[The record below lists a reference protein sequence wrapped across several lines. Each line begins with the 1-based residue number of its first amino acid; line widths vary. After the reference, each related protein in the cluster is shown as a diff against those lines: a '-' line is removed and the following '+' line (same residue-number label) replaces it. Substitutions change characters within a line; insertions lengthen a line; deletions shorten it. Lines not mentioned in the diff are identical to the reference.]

1 MTQPLTTNS
10 PSGSVDTQEVDGA
23 CEVHG
28 PCKFVVFPEMFAG
41 SKPLRM
47 KRCEGCAADRKAR
60 EDAERDREEVRRR
73 DAQLHE
79 LRSQSL
85 IPARFRDRSLANYIA
100 TTPGQTRALQVC
112 NRFVDNWPE
121 GRRNGTSLIFT
132 GGPGTGKTH
141 LACGIASALIERYES
156 AAMFMTTLQAM
167 RSIKASYNRDAE
179 ITEEEAVDNLRWP
192 QLLILDEIGVQVGSE
207 HEKLL
212 LFDVLNS
219 RYQDCRSTILLS
231 NLSMVDLETYLGQ
244 RVMDRYRECGAVI
257 AFDWDSHRGRR

>member
-1 MTQPLTTNS
+1 MTQPLTTSS
-10 PSGSVDTQEVDGA
+10 PSDSVDTQEVDGT

-28 PCKFVVFPEMFAG
+28 PCKFVVFPAMFDG

-47 KRCEGCAADRKAR
+47 KRCDGCTADRKAR

-73 DAQLHE
+73 EAKLHE

-85 IPARFRDRSLANYIA
+85 IPARFRDRSLANYAA
-100 TTPGQTRALQVC
+100 TTSGQTRALQVC
-112 NRFVDNWPE
+112 HRFVDNWPE

-141 LACGIASALIERYES
+141 LACGIASALIERYEA

-179 ITEEEAVDNLRWP
+179 ITEEEAVDNLLWP
-192 QLLILDEIGVQVGSE
+192 ELLILDEIGVQVGSE

-219 RYQDCRSTILLS
+219 RYQDCRPTILLS
-231 NLSMVDLETYLGQ
+231 NLSMTDLETYLGQ